1 MESAI
6 VLRDHPRE
14 QQVVAALGDLVGEP
28 GKQAHEEWIG
38 QVLLGRVAQRQN
50 HADGAGP
57 SLRFLAALLI
67 WNPCSRAS
75 AWMRARVDLAMV
87 GLSCGPM
94 RTTEYQLSDQQ
105 RERGRRG
112 RGQRPRAA

>member
-57 SLRFLAALLI
+57 AEPEV
-67 WNPCSRAS
+67 PCGL
-75 AWMRARVDLAMV
+75 VDLESV
-87 GLSCGPM
+87 FP
-94 RTTEYQLSDQQ
+94 RQ
-105 RERGRRG
+105 RLDAS
-112 RGQRPRAA
+112 PR

>member
-38 QVLLGRVAQRQN
+38 QVLLGLVAQRQN

-57 SLRFLAALLI
+57 AEPGL
-67 WNPCSRAS
+67 PCGL
-75 AWMRARVDLAMV
+75 VDLESVFA
-87 GLSCGPM
+87 
-94 RTTEYQLSDQQ
+94 RQ
-105 RERGRRG
+105 RLDAS
-112 RGQRPRAA
+112 PR

>member
-57 SLRFLAALLI
+57 AEPEL
-67 WNPCSRAS
+67 PCGL
-75 AWMRARVDLAMV
+75 VDLESV
-87 GLSCGPM
+87 FP
-94 RTTEYQLSDQQ
+94 RQ
-105 RERGRRG
+105 RLDAS
-112 RGQRPRAA
+112 PR